1 MKSRSDSESHY
12 NGPMNW
18 DGKGCCQLFE
28 WGGKCESKS
37 IVSRNGSRLVER
49 LSPAERNRRMRQAR
63 RAPYGISLNIALRI
77 LQLSVLP
84 PNRGNE

>member
-1 MKSRSDSESHY
+1 MKSHNDSESHY

-18 DGKGCCQLFE
+18 GGKGCCQLFE

-37 IVSRNGSRLVER
+37 IVSPNGSRLVER
-49 LSPAERNRRMRQAR
+49 LSPAERNIGMRQSSP
-63 RAPYGISLNIALRI
+63 RALRNQPDIALRI